1 MISLIVGTVILALT
15 YGAFWHKQ
23 PGRGQNDDGGDH
35 PFPFGHFV
43 NRALEWLVLMRRL
56 PSAAERKAPG
66 VSKKSARPEEQTE
79 FLRPVLREVR
89 GWNPERRIP
98 VERAA
103 AEPSVPA
110 GLFNIEG
117 EHA

>member
-1 MISLIVGTVILALT
+1 MITLMVGTVVLALT
-15 YGAFWHKQ
+15 YGAFWRKQ
-23 PGRGQNDDGGDH
+23 PARGQNDDDGDH
-35 PFPFGHFV
+35 PFPLGRLV
-43 NRALEWLVLMRRL
+43 NRALEWLLLMPHV
-56 PSAAERKAPG
+56 PSPAERKASG
-66 VSKKSARPEEQTE
+66 VSEKSALPEEQTE